1 MGITKPPI
9 ILSKDK
15 SAQLSRND
23 FSPTRTNNTL
33 AGLSSF
39 KTVSMVGGGA
49 APYRS
54 VSIFQTAS
62 RMGIPVYTESDSH
75 LIELTDA
82 QEKVLNIIFEHFS
95 HIDDA
100 TKKRV
105 IKAQY
110 IVDIFAGLVLPMAI
124 DRKDVDISAKRIKS
138 NMNSHLAFDQFV
150 GVLEDISL
158 RQLGFE
164 SFGAFVEMKLLKYA

>member
-1 MGITKPPI
+1 M
-9 ILSKDK
+9 
-15 SAQLSRND
+15 
-23 FSPTRTNNTL
+23 
-33 AGLSSF
+33 
-39 KTVSMVGGGA
+39 
-49 APYRS
+49 
-54 VSIFQTAS
+54 
-62 RMGIPVYTESDSH
+62 
-75 LIELTDA
+75 
-82 QEKVLNIIFEHFS
+82 
-95 HIDDA
+95 
-100 TKKRV
+100 

-164 SFGAFVEMKLLKYA
+164 SFGAFVEMKLLRYA